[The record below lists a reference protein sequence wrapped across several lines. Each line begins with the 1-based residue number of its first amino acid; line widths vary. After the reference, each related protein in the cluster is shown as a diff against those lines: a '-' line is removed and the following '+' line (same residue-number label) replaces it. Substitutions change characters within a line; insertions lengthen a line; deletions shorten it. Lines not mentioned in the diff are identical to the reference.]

1 MPTPLSP
8 PHHETLDGKNVLVT
22 GGSLGIGL
30 ATARTCLER
39 GARVVIV
46 ARNRE
51 QLEAAA
57 AELAKIAGAAAIVA
71 IACDVSNESDVARM
85 FEAAQ
90 SRFGAI
96 DSVVHAA
103 GIYGP
108 IGSITDVDPSAWLEA
123 IRVNLFG
130 TFLVSRAACERM
142 KKTGGGRIVLL
153 SGGGASGPFPN
164 YTAYATSKIA
174 VVRFAETIALEMA
187 PFGIEVNVLA
197 PGFVPTRLH
206 EQTLAAGEAAAGSFL
221 ESTRAQ
227 LEKGGVPATV
237 PAATAAFLLSDRAK
251 GITGK
256 FVAAPYDGWSE
267 WPTHLEELQSTDIF
281 TLRRILPKERGMDW
295 Q

>member
-1 MPTPLSP
+1 MPISASRN
-8 PHHETLDGKNVLVT
+8 ETLDGKNVLIT

-30 ATARTCLER
+30 ATARACLER
-39 GARVVIV
+39 GARVTIV
-46 ARNRE
+46 ARTSE
-51 QLEAAA
+51 QLAAAA
-57 AELAKIAGAAAIVA
+57 AELAEIAGAPA
-71 IACDVSNESDVARM
+71 IATASCDVSNNDDLPRVFDLAE
-85 FEAAQ
+85 
-90 SRFGAI
+90 SRFGKI

-108 IGSITDVDPSAWLEA
+108 IGSITDVDPVAWFEA

-130 TFLVSRAACERM
+130 TFLVARAACERM
-142 KKTGGGRIVLL
+142 KKSGGGRIVLF

-187 PFGIEVNVLA
+187 PFDIEVNVLA

-206 EQTLAAGEAAAGSFL
+206 EQTLAAGEAAGDAFL
-221 ESTRAQ
+221 ETTRAQ
-227 LEKGGVPATV
+227 LEKGGVPASV
-237 PAATAAFLLSDRAK
+237 PAATAAFLLSDRAR

-256 FVAAPYDGWSE
+256 FVAAPYDGWSD
-267 WPTHLEELQSTDIF
+267 WPAHLAELQATDIF
-281 TLRRILPKERGMDW
+281 TLRRILPKERGMNW